1 MSARQWLDI
10 GTGLLLSTVDELSDS
25 EFSAPSRLPGWSRAH
40 VVAHV
45 HFNAEALRRLVGWAR
60 TGVPARM
67 YESRQHRDEEIES
80 GALLPAARLRELVRE
95 SAAALAREFDELSP
109 EGLERQVRTAQG
121 NLVPASRL
129 PWLRTREVVVHTV
142 DLDCGADFTGLP
154 DDLVRAL
161 VVDVLDRRLAEG
173 EGPALA
179 MWLTGRAD
187 TAPEL
192 GPWL

>member
-1 MSARQWLDI
+1 MSTRQWMDR
-10 GTGLLLSTVDELSDS
+10 GTELLLSAVKELSDTD
-25 EFSAPSRLPGWSRAH
+25 FAAPSALPGWSRAH

-60 TGVPARM
+60 TGVPAQM
-67 YESRQHRDEEIES
+67 YPSRQHRDEEIES
-80 GALLPAARLRELVRE
+80 GARLPAARLRELVGE
-95 SAAALAREFDELSP
+95 SAAALAREYDELTA

-121 NLVPASRL
+121 NLVPASAL
-129 PWLRTREVVVHTV
+129 PWMRTREVVVHAV
-142 DLDCGADFTGLP
+142 DLDTGADFSGLP

-161 VVDVLDRRLAEG
+161 LVDVLDRRIAAG

-179 MWLTGRAD
+179 RWLTGRAD